1 MTFPEKI
8 KKLRKEKGL
17 TQEELAKNI
26 FVSRTLIT
34 KYENGSVYPTKENAE
49 KLALFFGVDLS
60 ELIDSNDTVQLIL
73 KQNELSSKINLI
85 LNSIIISISSL
96 LSIISFL
103 PIVRISY
110 YDYSNGVPPE
120 LLYKYTYSFDITL
133 SNGNP
138 IVLITFILL
147 ISNIVLSVLAIK
159 FKQNT
164 WIKLINYSLFI
175 LNIFLIFI
183 SIVFI
188 VSYSSSN
195 LYDF

>member
-1 MTFPEKI
+1 M
-8 KKLRKEKGL
+8 
-17 TQEELAKNI
+17 
-26 FVSRTLIT
+26 
-34 KYENGSVYPTKENAE
+34 
-49 KLALFFGVDLS
+49 
-60 ELIDSNDTVQLIL
+60 IDSNDTVQLIL
-73 KQNELSSKINLI
+73 KQNELSTKINLI

-103 PIVRISY
+103 SIVRISY
-110 YDYSNGVPPE
+110 YDYSNGAPPE
-120 LLYKYTYSFDITL
+120 LIYKYTYSFGITL
-133 SNGNP
+133 SNANP

-147 ISNIVLSVLAIK
+147 ITNIVLSVLAIK

>member
-1 MTFPEKI
+1 M
-8 KKLRKEKGL
+8 
-17 TQEELAKNI
+17 
-26 FVSRTLIT
+26 
-34 KYENGSVYPTKENAE
+34 
-49 KLALFFGVDLS
+49 
-60 ELIDSNDTVQLIL
+60 IDSNDTVQLIL
-73 KQNELSSKINLI
+73 KQNELSTKINLI

-120 LLYKYTYSFDITL
+120 LMYKYTYPFDITL
-133 SNGNP
+133 SNANP

-147 ISNIVLSVLAIK
+147 IANIVLSVFAIK